1 MRCINLI
8 SKPKKKDSMRKTI
21 VQISAVK
28 KLIRF
33 HDKNIIKYQQQ
44 EIDCLKTILNLHGI
58 SI

>member
-8 SKPKKKDSMRKTI
+8 SKPKKKDSIRRTI
-21 VQISAVK
+21 IQISAIRK
-28 KLIRF
+28 WIRF